1 MKLQRRFLL
10 SLAAIAATLS
20 LGLMQPV
27 FAQGKTLTIGMPIP
41 PLTLDPALSGNG
53 RAGTHLLPAY
63 EPLVRERAD
72 GSYEP
77 ALAASWKVTPDFKE
91 VTFTLRS
98 DAKFSDGEP
107 VTAAAVKKSF
117 EYWRSKRGPFTVNF
131 LAVTSVDVLDAQHLS
146 VKLNEPQPAIVGLFN
161 GYWNAAAIISPKAI
175 DTPAVLGTQTF
186 GAGPYKLDTAATIT
200 RKSYTYVKNEH
211 YYDKKRQIWD
221 KIVIT
226 VFEDQNS
233 GIQSMKSGQTQVL
246 ISDPITAQANV
257 NSLPK
262 DIRLMTEPIGWIGLI
277 FLDRDGKVN
286 PVLKDVRV
294 RRAINMALNR
304 PLIGRALFGNFIEP
318 SVQMQGKGFM
328 GYDAANEDKL
338 PYSLDK
344 AKALLAE
351 AGYPNGINIT
361 INYVNST
368 LNATLSQAIVA
379 QLKRAGINAKTT
391 EYQGFGPMIGA
402 FGKKEAEV
410 LLFASNF
417 GPPNVARFQTLMP
430 KGSLNPYGS
439 EDAEMLKLISEAT
452 KLSVAKSEA
461 AWKKVYARVVD
472 QAWFA
477 PIGAAHGVYFVSDK
491 IKMPKMGASL
501 VVDII
506 NMEPAK

>member
-10 SLAAIAATLS
+10 GIAALAASLS
-20 LGLMQPV
+20 FGLAPAM
-27 FAQGKTLTIGMPIP
+27 AQGKVLTIGTPIAP
-41 PLTLDPALSGNG
+41 FTLDPSLSGNG
-53 RAGTHLLPAY
+53 RAGTALMPAY

-77 ALAASWKVTPDFKE
+77 ALAASWKVAPDFKE
-91 VTFTLRS
+91 VTFTLR

-117 EYWRSKRGPFTVNF
+117 EYWRSKKGPFTVNF
-131 LAVTSVDVLDAQHLS
+131 LSVTAVDATDVHHLT
-146 VKLNEPQPAIVGLFN
+146 VKLNEAQPSIVGLFN

-175 DTPAVLGTQTF
+175 DTPSVLGTQTF
-186 GAGPYKLDTAATIT
+186 GAGPYKLDPAATIS

-246 ISDPITAQANV
+246 ISDPITAQANAA
-257 NSLPK
+257 SLPK
-262 DIRLMTEPIGWIGLI
+262 DIRLVSEPVGWIGMI

-304 PLIGRALFGNFIEP
+304 PLIGRALFGNYIEP

-351 AGYPNGINIT
+351 AGYPNGISFT
-361 INYVNST
+361 LSYVNSS
-368 LNATLSQAIVA
+368 LNATLNQAIVA
-379 QLKRAGINAKTT
+379 QLKRAGITVKTL

-402 FGKKEAEV
+402 FAKKEADV
-410 LLFASNF
+410 LLFSSNF

-439 EDAEMLKLISEAT
+439 EDPEMLKLIAEAT
-452 KLSVAKSEA
+452 KLPVAKSEA
-461 AWKKVYARVVD
+461 TWKKVYARVVD